1 MKAQR
6 QPRPLSA
13 GDLRSALLAISPDLD
28 REAWLR
34 VGMALHSELPGDDGL
49 ALFDEWSRGGRTYAA
64 RDVRDV
70 WRSFKPGRIT
80 VGTLIAEAKRHGWR
94 PSGQATPQELAERER
109 LRKEAMQ
116 RRETDEALFRAK
128 ADETARKAAALWAE
142 ASETGSSPYLER
154 KGIQPHGVRF
164 LVDGAIAVPMVNA
177 SGLVNLQTIAADGS
191 KRFLRWGRKSGTWHM
206 LGTPEGADVLIVCEG
221 YATAASVHEATGR
234 PVACAFDCGNLRH
247 VAQALAELHPAA
259 RLLIAG
265 DDDRATPGNPGR
277 KGATAAARA
286 VGGLAVF
293 PEPLPEGASD
303 FNDLH
308 QSAGLEAVRDV
319 IERGVAELLAM
330 PARPAGS
337 AQEAPAGA
345 DGASGSTNAENAA
358 SGPPEAAPG
367 LPFGFELRHGW
378 LYYRDNG
385 EGGGSPRMVAVCSR
399 LAVIAR
405 THDADGDGWGFLLE
419 FDDPRGTVRTW
430 PMPARM
436 LAGDGN
442 EYRAALLGMGLRIA
456 PGVKA
461 KNLLGL
467 FLQLS
472 TPVDF
477 VRCVDRVG
485 WHGRSFVLPRETLQ
499 REPAEGEPAPEA
511 IVFQSGGAAESPF
524 RVRGTLDAWRSTVA
538 APCIGNSRLAF
549 AVACAFAGPLLRPSG
564 IDSGGFHLRGSSSCG
579 KTTALRVAG
588 SVFGGPGYLQR
599 WRATDNALEAVAAQH
614 CDTLLILDELAQ
626 VDPRT
631 AGECAYMLANETSK
645 ARSQR
650 TGEPRPR
657 LTWRLLFLSAGEVG
671 LAAHMAEGGK
681 KARAGQELRM
691 CDIAAEVAPGS
702 IFETTH
708 DHEGG
713 AAFALYLTRAT
724 EANHG
729 HAGRAW
735 LQWCVDHADEL
746 RERVRAGIE
755 RLAAQ
760 WVGCGASGQV
770 HRVGRRF
777 ALVAV
782 AGELATDAGLTGW
795 PPGEATAAARACF
808 EAWLAARPGG
818 QGDAETAQMLV
829 QVRRWLQLNGA
840 GRFTWWHRALDDK
853 APDKGL
859 RAGLRRMVT
868 KDGTPIKT
876 DSDHMREFGE
886 RVSDADAEE
895 TTIDYYVFPEVF
907 HAEACDGFDAG
918 AVLRLL
924 RDRGHLVPGHGAHL
938 ARRERL
944 PGLGM
949 TRVYRIR
956 SSIFEG
962 DE

>member
-1 MKAQR
+1 MTTKRRDPA
-6 QPRPLSA
+6 PLSRD
-13 GDLRSALLAISPDLD
+13 DLRSALFAIPPDLD
-28 REAWLR
+28 RDTWLR
-34 VGMALHSELPGDDGL
+34 VGMALHAELPADDGA
-49 ALFDEWSRGGRTYAA
+49 ALFDEWSGGGQSYNA

-70 WRSFKPGRIT
+70 WRSFKPGRVT
-80 VGTLIAEAKRHGWR
+80 VATLIAEAKRHGWR
-94 PSGQATPQELAERER
+94 PSQPATPDDLAERER
-109 LRKEAMQ
+109 QRAEAAK
-116 RRETDEALFRAK
+116 RREADEASFRAR
-128 ADETARKAAALWAE
+128 ADQTARKAAALWAN
-142 ASETGSSPYLER
+142 ASEKGTSAYLDR
-154 KGIQPHGVRF
+154 KGIKAHGVRF
-164 LVDGAIAVPMVNA
+164 LDDGAIAVPMVTA
-177 SGLVNLQTIAADGS
+177 AGLVNLQTIGADGS
-191 KRFLRWGRKSGTWHM
+191 KRFLRWGRKAGAWHM
-206 LGTPEGADVLIVCEG
+206 LGTPAGGDVLIVCEG
-221 YATAASVHEATGR
+221 YATAASIHEATGR
-234 PVACAFDCGNLRH
+234 PVAVAFDCGNLRH
-247 VAQALAELHPAA
+247 VAQALAELQPAA

-265 DDDRATPGNPGR
+265 DDDRATQGNPGR
-277 KGATAAARA
+277 KAATAAARA
-286 VGGLAVF
+286 AGGLAVF

-319 IERGVAELLAM
+319 IERGAAELLAM

-337 AQEAPAGA
+337 TQKAPGGA
-345 DGASGSTNAENAA
+345 DGAEASADAGNAA
-358 SGPPEAAPG
+358 SGPPEAAAG
-367 LPFGFELRHGW
+367 LPFGFELRESW
-378 LYYRDNG
+378 LYYRESG

-399 LAVIAR
+399 LAVVAR
-405 THDADGDGWGFLLE
+405 THDADGDGWGALLE
-419 FDDPRGTVRTW
+419 FDDPAGRVRTW

-456 PGVKA
+456 PGTKA

-472 TPVDF
+472 TPAAF

-485 WHGRSFVLPRETLQ
+485 WHGRAFVLPRETLQ
-499 REPAEGEPAPEA
+499 REPAEGEPAPAA

-524 RVRGTLDAWRSTVA
+524 RVRGTLDGWRSTVA
-538 APCIGNSRLAF
+538 AQCIGNTRLAF
-549 AVACAFAGPLLRPSG
+549 AVACAFAGPVLRPSG
-564 IDSGGFHLRGSSSCG
+564 IDSGGFHLRGSTSCG
-579 KTTALRVAG
+579 KTTALRVSG
-588 SVFGGPGYLQR
+588 SVYGGPGYLQR

-614 CDTLLILDELAQ
+614 CDALLILDELAQ
-626 VDPRT
+626 VDPKT

-645 ARSQR
+645 SRSQR

-681 KARAGQELRM
+681 RARAGQELRM
-691 CDIAAEVAPGS
+691 CDIGAEVTPGT
-702 IFETTH
+702 IFEATH
-708 DHEGG
+708 DHDGG
-713 AAFALYLTRAT
+713 AAFALYLARAT

-735 LQWCVDHADEL
+735 LQWCVDHADGL
-746 RERVRAGIE
+746 REKVRAGIE

-760 WVGCGASGQV
+760 WVGDGASGQV
-770 HRVGRRF
+770 HRVGQRF

-795 PPGEATAAARACF
+795 PQGEATAAARACF

-818 QGDAETAQMLV
+818 QGDAETAQMLA

-840 GRFTWWHRALDDK
+840 GRFTWWHRALDDR

-859 RAGLRRMVT
+859 RAGMRRMVT
-868 KDGTPIKT
+868 KDGTPIKN

-886 RVSDADAEE
+886 KLSTADAEE
-895 TTIDYYVFPEVF
+895 TTVDYYAFPEEF
-907 HAEACDGFDAG
+907 HAEACEGFDAG
-918 AVLRLL
+918 TVLRLL
-924 RDRGHLVPGHGAHL
+924 RERGHLVPDGRHL

-944 PGLGM
+944 PGLGNV
-949 TRVYRIR
+949 RVYRIR

-962 DE
+962 DD